1 MSRTKKKYDDIK
13 QSSQKDHQNDFDWV
27 EKVLYTKDKI
37 KKSSL
42 KNGDGFGFDSQRL
55 SSK

>member
-1 MSRTKKKYDDIK
+1 MGATKKIFYDIREE
-13 QSSQKDHQNDFDWV
+13 QNSKKNYDLEWE
-27 EKVLYTKDKI
+27 EKILYTKDKI

>member
-1 MSRTKKKYDDIK
+1 MGASKKIYEDEKYR
-13 QSSQKDHQNDFDWV
+13 
-27 EKVLYTKDKI
+27 EKYRYDNREWMDRILYTKDRV

-42 KNGDGFGFDSQRL
+42 KIGDGFGFDSQRL